1 MMNLDLHPP
10 PTPAF
15 NSISIYQSSPN
26 QCTPK
31 PILTLD
37 SHSHSNSPS
46 HPSNEDHL
54 ISPSTSI
61 KTPTASSSSPIPQFT
76 PSNLTKS
83 FKTQSIL
90 GSHSSSSDSK
100 RFQHRL
106 SSGSYS
112 ISPKD
117 AISLE
122 SSSPRL
128 HHFSPLS
135 PKAFIHPTTVFGPHP
150 PSSSP
155 HRRTHSGAPLLSSL
169 LSPASKRISW
179 HPVSNDPSTPVRTR
193 GHFAW
198 ASPYLASSPE
208 PTMPITESE
217 IQSIE
222 SLGVKIVDCTSTGH
236 LNPNS
241 SPFLSTRPS
250 RSTSINCKSPRR
262 NSIASAKRRRSLKL
276 QSDGS
281 NLSPLGPIT
290 GSLLSLPDRI
300 SNATAAIQPTP
311 VNVDRLIDLMN
322 RAGRG
327 KENDIHSSLL
337 IIDLRS
343 LPQYLGSEGR
353 LKGSINVN
361 FPSLLIKRFRRGH
374 HGQFQLGSFIT
385 TEAGKR
391 YYAKLEKSHRSRNE
405 TSQVL
410 DEVEICVID
419 DDLVSDEDSRQKS
432 KEAIGTILLDVL
444 YQRKRLNHGLY
455 YLDEPFMK
463 FVDNPES
470 KRWIVT
476 GECEKNSYESSEAFE
491 MISPTDRSE
500 EYQVSAGPG
509 PQGLRRLQTSG
520 PLKGSLPSIEKGPKL
535 IIPDSTSSA
544 SSSACDSSSSNTQS
558 LRLMLGNKLTAQ
570 SGKKNKPPKL
580 RRIDTSES
588 SLSAPRSRHLNE
600 NGTSAASSCK
610 LSSGGGSTRL
620 SPNSGGSRLPS
631 PLGGGRPV
639 SCHTPRID
647 RTNLGVGRSSAFCFP
662 QTSVKNSTVSSPIQR
677 PSSHHT
683 QPINRASSLS
693 SSSISSSIF
702 QHQSESSPTQ
712 GKESS
717 PHSAT
722 NTSSFK
728 ISTIIPDFLY
738 LGPEPI
744 ESSDFERLKSLK
756 IKRILNVA
764 VEVEEID
771 PKQKGKEYEFI
782 EKYTKIPLRDF
793 VEEVGVQAGIDQANN
808 LLDDALLHS
817 SAVYVHCKAGKS
829 RSVTIVLAYLIHRYK
844 ISLKESYAYVSNRR
858 KGICPNIGFLA
869 ELMRFQ
875 ERELGSNGGGGG
887 GQNGNGLNGG
897 TKGFGNIT
905 RSMSY
910 QFPSNYFINK

>member
-1 MMNLDLHPP
+1 MMNLDLHQPS
-10 PTPAF
+10 TPAF

-26 QCTPK
+26 QSTPK
-31 PILTLD
+31 PILSL
-37 SHSHSNSPS
+37 HSNSNLELTDLSPPS
-46 HPSNEDHL
+46 HEDHL

-61 KTPTASSSSPIPQFT
+61 KTPIASSSSPTPQFT

-83 FKTQSIL
+83 FKTQSFL
-90 GSHSSSSDSK
+90 GSHSSSWDS
-100 RFQHRL
+100 RRSQQRW
-106 SSGSYS
+106 SSGSHS

-135 PKAFIHPTTVFGPHP
+135 PKAFIHPTTVFGPRP

-155 HRRTHSGAPLLSSL
+155 HRRTHSGAPLFSSL
-169 LSPASKRISW
+169 LSPASRRISW
-179 HPVSNDPSTPVRTR
+179 NPIPKDSSTPVRNR
-193 GHFAW
+193 GHFSW

-208 PTMPITESE
+208 PAMPMTENE

-236 LNPNS
+236 PNRSS

-250 RSTSINCKSPRR
+250 RSTSINCKSPSHR
-262 NSIASAKRRRSLKL
+262 NSVASAKRRRSLKL

-281 NLSPLGPIT
+281 HLSPLGPIT
-290 GSLLSLPDRI
+290 GSPRSLPDRA
-300 SNATAAIQPTP
+300 SAPSPAIQPTP
-311 VNVDRLIDLMN
+311 VNVNQLIDLMN

-327 KENDIHSSLL
+327 KENEIHSSLL

-361 FPSLLIKRFRRGH
+361 FPSLLIKRFRKGH

-391 YYAKLEKSHRSRNE
+391 YYAKLERSHRSRNE

-419 DDLVSDEDSRQKS
+419 DDLVLDDSSRQKS

-444 YQRKRLNHGLY
+444 FQRKRLTHGLY
-455 YLDEPFMK
+455 FLNEPFKK
-463 FVDNPES
+463 FVDNPEA
-470 KRWIVT
+470 KRWLVT
-476 GECEKNSYESSEAFE
+476 GECERNSYESSEALD

-500 EYQVSAGPG
+500 QSEVSAGSG
-509 PQGLRRLQTSG
+509 PQGLRRLQPSG
-520 PLKGSLPSIEKGPKL
+520 PLKGSLPSIENAPKL
-535 IIPDSTSSA
+535 IIPDTISSA

-600 NGTSAASSCK
+600 SGNSAASSFK
-610 LSSGGGSTRL
+610 LSSDGGLTRS
-620 SPNSGGSRLPS
+620 SPNTGGSRLPS

-647 RTNLGVGRSSAFCFP
+647 RTNLGVGRSSGFCFP
-662 QTSVKNSTVSSPIQR
+662 QTNIKNSTNSSPIQR
-677 PSSHHT
+677 PFSHHT
-683 QPINRASSLS
+683 QPMNRASSLS
-693 SSSISSSIF
+693 STSISSSIF
-702 QHQSESSPTQ
+702 PHQPESPTQ

-717 PHSAT
+717 PHSASHH
-722 NTSSFK
+722 NHHNSSSTSSFK
-728 ISTIIPDFLY
+728 ISTIIPEFLY

-744 ESSDFERLKSLK
+744 EPSDFERLKSLK

-764 VEVEEID
+764 VEVEEI
-771 PKQKGKEYEFI
+771 PKGKEFEFI

-793 VEEVGVQAGIDQANN
+793 VEEVGVQAGIDQANS

-858 KGICPNIGFLA
+858 KGICP
-869 ELMRFQ
+869 
-875 ERELGSNGGGGG
+875 S
-887 GQNGNGLNGG
+887 
-897 TKGFGNIT
+897 
-905 RSMSY
+905 
-910 QFPSNYFINK
+910 